1 MKIYIAYPILEQPY
15 GGANQFL
22 RALKNKFV
30 ENNVYTKEPSQSDVI
45 LFNGHHEVNLV
56 HHLKNK
62 FPNKKFVHRTDGLQK
77 LYNKPD
83 DKRQDITF
91 EVNRLFADATIFQT
105 QWALD
110 KHIEYGMKITSLN
123 EVILNSVNDK
133 IFNQI
138 EKKQKNNKVKLVCT
152 SWSTN
157 KNKGFETYKFLD
169 ENLDFNKYSFD
180 FVGNDPG
187 IKYNNINMLGPHS
200 TKEVA
205 SFLRNS
211 DIFITSTK
219 HDCCSNSLLEAL
231 FSGLP
236 CVALNSGGNTEIVK
250 KGGILYNSTNEI
262 IESIEQVSNNINM
275 YKANIQVETIDQI
288 SEKYIN
294 FFRKVL
300 NV

>member
-1 MKIYIAYPILEQPY
+1 
-15 GGANQFL
+15 
-22 RALKNKFV
+22 
-30 ENNVYTKEPSQSDVI
+30 
-45 LFNGHHEVNLV
+45 
-56 HHLKNK
+56 
-62 FPNKKFVHRTDGLQK
+62 
-77 LYNKPD
+77 
-83 DKRQDITF
+83 
-91 EVNRLFADATIFQT
+91 
-105 QWALD
+105 
-110 KHIEYGMKITSLN
+110 
-123 EVILNSVNDK
+123 
-133 IFNQI
+133 
-138 EKKQKNNKVKLVCT
+138 
-152 SWSTN
+152 
-157 KNKGFETYKFLD
+157 
-169 ENLDFNKYSFD
+169 
-180 FVGNDPG
+180 
-187 IKYNNINMLGPHS
+187 MLGPHS